1 MYNYIALYEV
11 VCKMQDKINE
21 IIDRVNALDPSGSS
35 DYVKSVNGLK
45 GDVKLTGNDVP
56 YAQQKSVTKQISDNI
71 KEIQTVKQDIADL
84 DLSHVLAGSSA
95 QIQLMQ
101 QNAFNAVTDSQW
113 TAFYNSGFRAVGV
126 VNAGYTE
133 IQSLYLQNINAPHKP
148 IPVSKEIV
156 ESGVSSVNGKTGD
169 VIIRRLYSL
178 NNNSQYWLPDETN
191 ENAYLARISVG
202 ETGIDKGTEAIL
214 YVNKASEKGK
224 LKITYRLQNKQ
235 DWNDSEI
242 YTSSNTPPYPVTS
255 VNGQTGAVTIP
266 TGGTTITTKNL
277 TLSYDDSYSGFT
289 FPADSGVT
297 EDNIL
302 NVIITSFSGSG
313 SPANYTCAIIMHDGN
328 PHVHIYGFYIDKT
341 VQEWGASG
349 NTITAIVQIK

>member
-1 MYNYIALYEV
+1 MNNYIALYEAL
-11 VCKMQDKINE
+11 CKMQDKMNE

-35 DYVKSVNGLK
+35 DYVKTVNGYK
-45 GDVKLTGNDVP
+45 GDVKLTGNDIP
-56 YAQQKSVTKQISDNI
+56 YNQLKSVNKQINDNVN
-71 KEIQTVKQDIADL
+71 EIQTVKQNIADL

-101 QNAFNAVTDSQW
+101 QNTFNSVTDSQW
-113 TAFYNSGFRAVGV
+113 TAFYNSGFRVVGV
-126 VNAGYTE
+126 VDAGYTE
-133 IQSLYLQNINAPHKP
+133 IQALYLQSTNAPHKP
-148 IPVSKEIV
+148 IPIKD
-156 ESGVSSVNGKTGD
+156 NGGETTIKIHRIYNATD
-169 VIIRRLYSL
+169 TIT
-178 NNNSQYWLPDETN
+178 NWLPDETD
-191 ENAYLARISVG
+191 EYAYIARISPE
-202 ETGIDKGTEAIL
+202 ETGIDKGTDIIL
-214 YVNKASEKGK
+214 YVNKTTPS
-224 LKITYRLQNKQ
+224 LICSYRLKGQQNWKG
-235 DWNDSEI
+235 DTI
-242 YTSSNTPPYPVTS
+242 YTSNNPPPYPVTS
-255 VNGQTGAVTIP
+255 VNGKTGAVTIP
-266 TGGTTITTKNL
+266 TGGATITTKNL

-302 NVIITSFSGSG
+302 NVIITSFSESG